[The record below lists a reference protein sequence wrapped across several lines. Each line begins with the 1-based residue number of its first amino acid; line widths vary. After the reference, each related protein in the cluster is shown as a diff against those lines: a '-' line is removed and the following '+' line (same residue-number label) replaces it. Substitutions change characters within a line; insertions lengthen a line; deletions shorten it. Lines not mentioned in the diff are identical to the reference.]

1 MIIETIEMIEHRETI
16 ETSEDAASTEVT
28 NVEDITKEDI
38 IPGSIDRETLAEA
51 PVDGIVMTIEAKAPD
66 LEAKVET
73 DSTETDSEASV
84 KAERDTTQGPPE
96 DSSAP
101 NPLQQH
107 TVIVTIGDNRK

>member
-1 MIIETIEMIEHRETI
+1 MTTETIEMIEHRETI

-38 IPGSIDRETLAEA
+38 TPGSTDREASTEA
-51 PVDGIVMTIEAKAPD
+51 PVDGTIMITEVKAPD
-66 LEAKVET
+66 SEAKVGT
-73 DSTETDSEASV
+73 GLTETDSGVSV
-84 KAERDTTQGPPE
+84 KVEKDTTQEPPD